1 MQASQTKLTTILPG
15 NKLTTIIKNKA
26 MHALQT
32 KIKQLQQLSNKQYIP
47 QSMHYKQKFKNSIH
61 RNHLIKKQHKDSA
74 LQAFQTNLKQIHPDN
89 Q

>member
-1 MQASQTKLTTILPG
+1 MQASQTKLTTILPD
-15 NKLTTIIKNKA
+15 NKLTTIHKKQSNACITN
-26 MHALQT
+26 

-47 QSMHYKQKFKNSIH
+47 QSMHYKQNSKQYSQEP
-61 RNHLIKKQHKDSA
+61 LDQKQHKDPA